1 MRGRLFVLVHAQK
14 IIDGDV
20 EVRGDH
26 HQFVQTGLVV
36 AELPFR
42 HFLFGDPQT
51 FADFDLFFIAVF
63 EQFIQTGYKFV
74 HLSPMLF
81 RSGGWGGL
89 RERKVIR
96 LFYYLYFS
104 KKM

>member
-1 MRGRLFVLVHAQK
+1 MIWRGACGRLFVLVHAQK

-42 HFLFGDPQT
+42 HFLFGDPQI

-81 RSGGWGGL
+81 RSGGWGLAGTKSNTIVL
-89 RERKVIR
+89 LS
-96 LFYYLYFS
+96 LF
-104 KKM
+104 